1 MDINQ
6 IVNVA
11 GGFLLGLFTKWLH
24 DAHKRDKIRQQRK
37 NGKTK

>member
-6 IVNVA
+6 VVNVA
-11 GGFLLGLFTKWLH
+11 GGFLVGVFAKWFQE
-24 DAHKRDKIRQQRK
+24 AYKRDKERQEKK